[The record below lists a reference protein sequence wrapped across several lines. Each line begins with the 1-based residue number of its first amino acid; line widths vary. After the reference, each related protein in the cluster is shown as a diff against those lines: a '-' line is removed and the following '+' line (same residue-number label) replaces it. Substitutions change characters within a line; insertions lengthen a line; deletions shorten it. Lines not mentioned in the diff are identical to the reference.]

1 MGISTAIG
9 TNISKAWE
17 ALQKGRSG
25 IQMLS
30 LDGIQIPAGFISDQT
45 SQDKRAE
52 MLALHA
58 SGESLKDSG
67 LEIKNVPSERIGTC
81 VSSSKGDFENVLNPT
96 HGFFLEKI
104 NSRLVQHYQT
114 LGPSLNLVGACSTGL
129 QSVSWGARWIQENKC
144 DMVFAGA
151 SDSVLH
157 PFLIHAYEQAGILAK
172 KNSESPHKRIK
183 PFDRN
188 RTGTILGEGSGVVVL
203 ESLESA
209 QKRGANIYGEI
220 LSSYYGIDPFH
231 PIRMNP
237 DGSSVA
243 QILQHLFQKSQ
254 YSIDNIDLIH
264 LHGTGTVWNDVV
276 ETRGIKSFFKE
287 QVRKISFCA
296 TKPFTGHLIGASG
309 VVELI
314 FSLLAMKHGFVPP
327 TLNLEETDPECDL
340 DYTPGYG
347 KEKAIRSLI
356 GLAYGFGGHISGI
369 LVRKI

>member
-9 TNISKAWE
+9 TKISKAWE
-17 ALQKGRSG
+17 ALEKGESG
-25 IQMLS
+25 IKTLS
-30 LDGIQIPAGFISDQT
+30 FDQLKIPAGYVS
-45 SQDKRAE
+45 SLSSENKKAE
-52 MLALHA
+52 LLALNA
-58 SGESLKDSG
+58 SEEALKDSG
-67 LEIKNVPSERIGTC
+67 LEIKNIPSERIGIC
-81 VSSSKGDFENVLNPT
+81 VSSSKGDFEDILNPT
-96 HGFFLEKI
+96 NGFFLEKI
-104 NSRLVQHYQT
+104 NSRLVQYYQT
-114 LGPSLNLVGACSTGL
+114 SGPSLNLVGACSTGL
-129 QSVSWGARWIQENKC
+129 QSVSWGTRWIQENKC
-144 DMVFAGA
+144 DIVFAGA

-172 KNSESPHKRIK
+172 IDSKSPQKNIK
-183 PFDRN
+183 PFDRD
-188 RTGTILGEGSGVVVL
+188 RTGTVLGEGSGVVIL
-203 ESLESA
+203 ESLELA
-209 QKRGANIYGEI
+209 QKRGAKIYGEI

-243 QILQHLFQKSQ
+243 QIFQHLFQKSQ
-254 YSIDNIDLIH
+254 YSMDNVDLIH
-264 LHGTGTVWNDVV
+264 LHGTGTVWNDLI

-287 QVRKISFCA
+287 QAKKISFCA

-347 KEKAIRSLI
+347 KEKTIRSLI